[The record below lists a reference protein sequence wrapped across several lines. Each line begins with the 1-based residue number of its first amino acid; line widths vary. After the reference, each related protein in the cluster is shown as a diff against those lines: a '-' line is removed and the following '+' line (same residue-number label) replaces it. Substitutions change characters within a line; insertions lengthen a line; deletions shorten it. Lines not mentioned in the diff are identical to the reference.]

1 MYVVRIMKIFYGI
14 YVLFIGISI
23 FFNLDKKINLAKRIF
38 STSFTILLIL
48 IINYAFNMRV

>member
-38 STSFTILLIL
+38 ES
-48 IINYAFNMRV
+48 VK